1 MFHDLAPVMGGFGLK
16 MLKKM
21 GWKEGEPLGIH
32 GQGFLVPL
40 AVDVKMDRSGELV
53 VSEQCDNRELYYST
67 CTVTRVTQGV
77 MGRA

>member
-1 MFHDLAPVMGGFGLK
+1 MTTIQRFHCIGVVLFQTMFHDLAPVMGGFGLK

-40 AVDVKMDRSGELV
+40 AVDVKMDRSGELN
-53 VSEQCDNRELYYST
+53 VSEQY
-67 CTVTRVTQGV
+67 V
-77 MGRA
+77 